1 MWKWDNSDDNKV
13 IISLLQVYH
22 AAKANCMHSLTWWQQ
37 RLLICGRKYRYIAE
51 KKSRSH
57 CSCCTSSASAYQAG
71 DLAAELWRFYG
82 ASLHSDVRD
91 HRQVMSSKIKWA
103 CADITVGLAS
113 LGLESFRSETLHM
126 SQRIYESA
134 RLIFSGVKLH
144 TSTLRRSG
152 KTLTW

>member
-1 MWKWDNSDDNKV
+1 MWKWHNSDINV
-13 IISLLQVYH
+13 IISLLQVNR
-22 AAKANCMHSLTWWQQ
+22 ARFKHSLKRWQQ
-37 RLLICGRKYRYIAE
+37 RLLTCGTKYRYIAK

-57 CSCCTSSASAYQAG
+57 RSCRASLASAYQAG

-91 HRQVMSSKIKWA
+91 HREVMSSKIKWA
-103 CADITVGLAS
+103 RAHITVGLAS
-113 LGLESFRSETLHM
+113 LGLESFSSETLRM

-152 KTLTW
+152 KTLIW

>member
-1 MWKWDNSDDNKV
+1 MWKWDNSDNKV
-13 IISLLQVYH
+13 CISLLQVNR
-22 AAKANCMHSLTWWQQ
+22 AAKANCIHSLKRWQQ
-37 RLLICGRKYRYIAE
+37 CLPICGKKYRYMAK

-57 CSCCTSSASAYQAG
+57 RSSLASAYQAG

-82 ASLHSDVRD
+82 ASLHSDVHD
-91 HRQVMSSKIKWA
+91 HREVMSSKIKWA

-113 LGLESFRSETLHM
+113 LGLESFSSETLRM

-134 RLIFSGVKLH
+134 RLIFSWVKLH

-152 KTLTW
+152 KTLIW